1 MTKNQLLWSF
11 GIASIFNSIGSFLIM
26 PNKADML
33 KSSFPNDANDI
44 DDSDVQEVQQ
54 QPKEWFWKRAWNS
67 IPSVNGTM
75 QEFKKTLKDVIQSA
89 SIEFNDI
96 VQQVDMTVSCK
107 AFSKCFGHFS
117 IFVTTPALLTTYI
130 DQKYSLASI
139 ITDSVLLDYLINGC
153 ISASISSLF
162 LTWGVQLF
170 EDLSGVKFGNFTATE
185 HYIMCT
191 ISIAEAV
198 AFKCIQEWE
207 DTPEKQTIIIYSG
220 DPELLNDY
228 LQNG

>member
-44 DDSDVQEVQQ
+44 DDSDVQEVQRK
-54 QPKEWFWKRAWNS
+54 PKEWFWKRAWNS

-107 AFSKCFGHFS
+107 AFSKSFANCCIFS
-117 IFVTTPALLTTYI
+117 TIPAILTTYF
-130 DQKYSLASI
+130 DQKYSVTQAI
-139 ITDSVLLDYLINGC
+139 FDS
-153 ISASISSLF
+153 ALF
-162 LTWGVQLF
+162 
-170 EDLSGVKFGNFTATE
+170 
-185 HYIMCT
+185 
-191 ISIAEAV
+191 
-198 AFKCIQEWE
+198 
-207 DTPEKQTIIIYSG
+207 
-220 DPELLNDY
+220 
-228 LQNG
+228 